1 MNRSGP
7 ATGVVDEACD
17 AALAR
22 TNEARE
28 FGGRHELPRDQL
40 AIRATAL
47 REPHVQAI
55 TVRIRRPALPGG
67 LTQMDVVWAE
77 ISQSL
82 ALTIELASLTTV
94 ILLLIGVPLAWWLA
108 RSKTFAGEAVAT
120 LIALPLV
127 LPPTAL
133 GFCVLV
139 LLGPH
144 GPGGVL
150 ASFWGERTLAFTF
163 AGIVVGS
170 VLSALPLVVQ
180 PIRNAFVAIGDF
192 PLETTG
198 RVSRL
203 YAFIAITAPLARLE
217 FVKAAVVGFSH
228 TIGTFGVVMMIGG
241 NIPGRTKVLSAYV
254 VDYVQASRWREAS
267 VVAGGMVMFAFATI
281 FTLALIDRHC
291 ARRGT

>member
-1 MNRSGP
+1 MTNEKLPPSYDRSGP
-7 ATGVVDEACD
+7 APGVVDEACD

-22 TNEARE
+22 ANEARE

-40 AIRATAL
+40 AIRATSP

-55 TVRIRRPALPGG
+55 SVGIRRPALAGG

-82 ALTIELASLTTV
+82 ALTIELARVTTV
-94 ILLLIGVPLAWWLA
+94 ILLLISVPLAWWLA
-108 RSKTFAGEAVAT
+108 RSKTLASEAVAT
-120 LIALPLV
+120 MIVLPLV

-139 LLGPH
+139 LLGRH

-180 PIRNAFVAIGDF
+180 PIRNAFVATGDF

-198 RVSRL
+198 RVSPL
-203 YAFIAITAPLARLE
+203 YAFIASLARLE
-217 FVKAAVVGFSH
+217 FVKAAVVGFFSYDRQIRRRDDDRRQYSWAH
-228 TIGTFGVVMMIGG
+228 QRVVGLRRRLR
-241 NIPGRTKVLSAYV
+241 P
-254 VDYVQASRWREAS
+254 S
-267 VVAGGMVMFAFATI
+267 VA
-281 FTLALIDRHC
+281 LA
-291 ARRGT
+291 